1 MIGSVSTMAAATI
14 INVAFP
20 ALLREF
26 HVGHDSL
33 QWVATGFLAATT
45 STMLATAW
53 LVESFGQRK
62 TFMVTLAVFLAAS
75 LLGAV
80 AWNTGALIA
89 ARVLQGAAT
98 GIMQPLCMIALF
110 EVFPPHRRGAAM
122 GMFGF
127 GVVLV
132 PAIGPTIGGLL
143 VEAFGWRSIFLMPV
157 PFCVAALALATRF
170 LPRGTIRNPRNP
182 FDWTGSALLGAALVA
197 LLNVPVIG
205 HRMGWNSLALAASVA
220 VTVGLATAFI
230 WWEFRARAPLLALRL
245 FAVRGFRSATLV
257 SFAYGVGLFGTTYLI
272 PVFVQDIAAYT
283 PTQAGYLL
291 LWPGVLLG
299 ITIVLAGRLTDRV
312 DPRWIVALGLAFFAL
327 SSVLL
332 VFSGAAHQLRRAGA
346 LVDHRTDRPG
356 HDHPGA
362 QRRSCTDACAG
373 TCRVCR
379 VVGQLRAAAWGCHRG
394 QPARRPARV
403 APPGSR
409 RKWGSDSG
417 LPRMLLG
424 GYDRICRGHHPRAG
438 HPSTHVKGDDAK
450 ELGMYR
456 KILVAYNGTP
466 ESRSA
471 LDELVRFAPDPSAE
485 VHLAGVVHYPSAYL
499 LAGEYVPEVALAD
512 EREHMEAD
520 LKEAHA
526 HLAGKGLTVT
536 DHLVVGEPVDVLT
549 KLVTELGIE
558 LLILGHPRSR
568 SFAMRWWRGSVDAVL
583 IERVRCSILVA
594 SGTVRS

>member
-75 LLGAV
+75 LLGAI

-170 LPRGTIRNPRNP
+170 LPGTIRNPRNP
-182 FDWTGSALLGAALVA
+182 FDWTGSALLGAALVG

-205 HRMGWNSLALAASVA
+205 HRMGWNSVALAATVA
-220 VTVGLATAFI
+220 VTVRLAAFV
-230 WWEFRARAPLLALRL
+230 WWEFHARVPLLRA
-245 FAVRGFRSATLV
+245 APVRGARLSFGHARVLCVRCRIVRINVSHSGIRPGYRGVHSDTGRLSAAV
-257 SFAYGVGLFGTTYLI
+257 
-272 PVFVQDIAAYT
+272 
-283 PTQAGYLL
+283 
-291 LWPGVLLG
+291 
-299 ITIVLAGRLTDRV
+299 AGR
-312 DPRWIVALGLAFFAL
+312 VAGNHHRAG
-327 SSVLL
+327 
-332 VFSGAAHQLRRAGA
+332 GAAH
-346 LVDHRTDRPG
+346 
-356 HDHPGA
+356 
-362 QRRSCTDACAG
+362 
-373 TCRVCR
+373 
-379 VVGQLRAAAWGCHRG
+379 
-394 QPARRPARV
+394 
-403 APPGSR
+403 GSR
-409 RKWGSDSG
+409 RSAGSSRWGWFF
-417 LPRMLLG
+417 LP
-424 GYDRICRGHHPRAG
+424 CRV
-438 HPSTHVKGDDAK
+438 SCSCFQ
-450 ELGMYR
+450 
-456 KILVAYNGTP
+456 TP
-466 ESRSA
+466 APASSCW
-471 LDELVRFAPDPSAE
+471 RF
-485 VHLAGVVHYPSAYL
+485 G
-499 LAGEYVPEVALAD
+499 
-512 EREHMEAD
+512 
-520 LKEAHA
+520 
-526 HLAGKGLTVT
+526 
-536 DHLVVGEPVDVLT
+536 
-549 KLVTELGIE
+549 
-558 LLILGHPRSR
+558 
-568 SFAMRWWRGSVDAVL
+568 
-583 IERVRCSILVA
+583 
-594 SGTVRS
+594 